1 MKILILCTGN
11 SARSQMAHGILQNL
25 NQELYVH
32 SAGTK
37 PTLRVHPMAIE
48 VMKDLGIDIS
58 HHVPMHVE
66 MYLKERWD
74 YVITVCDGANEL
86 CPVFTG
92 DVHHRVHIGFEDPA
106 REYESPEEERK
117 GFLKT
122 RDQIVL
128 ELFRFNAKAFK
139 D

>member
-11 SARSQMAHGILQNL
+11 SARSQMAHGILQTL
-25 NQELYVH
+25 NSELYVH

-37 PTLRVHPMAIE
+37 PTVRVHPMAIE

-66 MYLKERWD
+66 LYLKERWD
-74 YVITVCDGANEL
+74 YVITVCDGANES
-86 CPVFTG
+86 CPLFTG
-92 DVHHRVHIGFEDPA
+92 DVRHRIHIGFEDPA
-106 REYESPEEERK
+106 KEYASEDEK
-117 GFLKT
+117 KQGFLRI
-122 RDQIVL
+122 RDKIVL
-128 ELFRFNAKAFK
+128 ELFRFSARTFK

>member
-25 NQELYVH
+25 NSELYVH
-32 SAGTK
+32 SAGTN
-37 PTLRVHPMAIE
+37 PTLRVHPMAVE

-58 HHVPMHVE
+58 HHVPMNVE
-66 MYLKERWD
+66 MYLTERWD
-74 YVITVCDGANEL
+74 YVITVCDGANES
-86 CPVFTG
+86 CPVFKG
-92 DVHHRVHIGFEDPA
+92 DVLHRVHIGFEDPA
-106 REYESPEEERK
+106 KEYASPEEERQ
-117 GFLKT
+117 GFLKI

-128 ELFRFNAKAFK
+128 ELFRFNARTFK